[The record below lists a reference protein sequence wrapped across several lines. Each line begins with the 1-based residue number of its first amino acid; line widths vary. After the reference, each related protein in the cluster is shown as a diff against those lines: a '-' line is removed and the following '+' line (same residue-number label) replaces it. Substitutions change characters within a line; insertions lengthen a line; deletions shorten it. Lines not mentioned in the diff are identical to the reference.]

1 LRWPSGQRR
10 LEVLDRLALVAEF
23 RDDDTNQH
31 AQRVGR
37 SATAIAAAL
46 RLPSEL
52 QELLGPAV
60 ALHDIGKIA
69 IPDSI
74 LRKPGSLTSDEFAVM
89 QTHTT
94 IGAQMLAG
102 SEFPVLQTASTTALT
117 HHERFDGAGYP
128 RGLAGEE
135 IPIEGRIAAVADV
148 FDALTSDR
156 VYRPAFAP
164 EVALEMMRE
173 ESGKQFDPVVLGVL
187 LDSAVGYASS
197 VEVGE
202 PSSRYASDAIA
213 ISDRDSGRFPVVRR

>member
-1 LRWPSGQRR
+1 VRARTHELEASR

-37 SATAIAAAL
+37 SAAAIAAAL
-46 RLPSEL
+46 GLTPEVL
-52 QELLGPAV
+52 ELLGPAA

-74 LRKPGSLTSDEFAVM
+74 LRKPGPLTPGEFAVM
-89 QTHTT
+89 QTHTS
-94 IGAQMLAG
+94 IGARMLAG
-102 SEFPVLQTASTTALT
+102 SRFPVLQTAGTIALT

-128 RGLAGEE
+128 AGLAGEA

-156 VYRPAFAP
+156 VYRPAFGRA
-164 EVALEMMRE
+164 VALEMMRE
-173 ESGKQFDPVVLGVL
+173 ESGEQFDPVVLGVL
-187 LDSAVGYASS
+187 LESALGYA
-197 VEVGE
+197 
-202 PSSRYASDAIA
+202 A
-213 ISDRDSGRFPVVRR
+213 